1 MARSENHRQ
10 KLLYLLKMF
19 YEKTDEDHGMNVYE
33 IIDYL
38 EKNDIEVERK
48 TVYRDIKTLQ
58 EFGIDINKYK
68 SKDVSYKLLGRTFEL
83 PELKLL
89 VDSIQSSKYIT
100 EKKSV
105 QLIKK
110 LESLT
115 SEYEGKE
122 LQRQA
127 VVANRVKSM
136 NEKIYHNTDNIYKA
150 INEGKKITFNYYHWV
165 VDCNT
170 KSKALLRKKD
180 KLYKISP
187 LFLAIDDE
195 NYYLIGYDS
204 KNKKIKH
211 YRVDKM
217 AQIEVFD
224 EKLIVKASR
233 ESVILLHMQKRFLV
247 CSVVMK

>member
-122 LQRQA
+122 LQRQV

-136 NEKIYHNTDNIYKA
+136 NEKIYHNTDNIHKA

-165 VDCNT
+165 VDFNT

-204 KNKKIKH
+204 KDKKIKH

-217 AQIEVFD
+217 A
-224 EKLIVKASR
+224 
-233 ESVILLHMQKRFLV
+233 
-247 CSVVMK
+247 

>member
-110 LESLT
+110 LENLT
-115 SEYEGKE
+115 SEYEGKRFGATF
-122 LQRQA
+122 LDGDYR
-127 VVANRVKSM
+127 S
-136 NEKIYHNTDNIYKA
+136 IW
-150 INEGKKITFNYYHWV
+150 EG
-165 VDCNT
+165 
-170 KSKALLRKKD
+170 
-180 KLYKISP
+180 
-187 LFLAIDDE
+187 
-195 NYYLIGYDS
+195 
-204 KNKKIKH
+204 
-211 YRVDKM
+211 
-217 AQIEVFD
+217 
-224 EKLIVKASR
+224 
-233 ESVILLHMQKRFLV
+233 
-247 CSVVMK
+247 